1 MDHPLARM
9 PSLAA
14 TFLYSP
20 PQRLRCSA
28 SHFSNPT
35 LKLLQPTPLARDPLH
50 HWKQTHS
57 RIPSPFHLPHLSISN
72 PPLCI
77 APANS
82 YGRVPAPSHN
92 TSGSRSKAEHLYLLC
107 QGGMCL
113 LTSNRH
119 PHHILLPHT
128 CYYKEGTAPPVLSLM
143 SPPIGRNM
151 SL

>member
-35 LKLLQPTPLARDPLH
+35 PKLLQPTPLARDPLH

-92 TSGSRSKAEHLYLLC
+92 TSGSRSKAEHLYLPHLSISNPSHNTALSQPLW
-107 QGGMCL
+107 QG
-113 LTSNRH
+113 
-119 PHHILLPHT
+119 T
-128 CYYKEGTAPPVLSLM
+128 CSIQQNL
-143 SPPIGRNM
+143 
-151 SL
+151 